1 MFASGDFIFWL
12 GRNAEAAAVTVLPDI
27 VCPVI
32 KIHHLSFY
40 VVSITQTAVY
50 PIVER
55 RKKEVDQ
62 KKIGSFFKELRN
74 EKLLTQEQLAEH
86 FGVAARTISR
96 WETGNNMP
104 DLDILIEMADYY
116 DVELIELLNGE
127 RKNERMDK
135 EMEQTVLQV
144 ADYSNEEKLKLTKR
158 MHILFIIGLITF
170 ILYVVTTLAEPLQ
183 DSHVY
188 DFISGVC
195 MGFSLGTMIV
205 GVIFTSKYVNKIM
218 AFKMRYLFRK

>member
-1 MFASGDFIFWL
+1 M
-12 GRNAEAAAVTVLPDI
+12 
-27 VCPVI
+27 
-32 KIHHLSFY
+32 
-40 VVSITQTAVY
+40 
-50 PIVER
+50 
-55 RKKEVDQ
+55 DQ

-144 ADYSNEEKLKLTKR
+144 ADYSNEEKLKLTKK

-170 ILYVVTTLAEPLQ
+170 ILYVVTTLVEPSQ

-188 DFISGVC
+188 DFISGAC

-218 AFKMRYLFRK
+218 AFKRRYLFRK

>member
-1 MFASGDFIFWL
+1 MSG
-12 GRNAEAAAVTVLPDI
+12 A
-27 VCPVI
+27 

-40 VVSITQTAVY
+40 VVSITLTETY
-50 PIVER
+50 PIDER
-55 RKKEVDQ
+55 RKSEVDQ

-74 EKLLTQEQLAEH
+74 EKGLTQEQLAEH

-116 DVELIELLNGE
+116 AVDLGELLNGE
-127 RKNERMDK
+127 RKIEKMDK

-144 ADYSNEEKLKLTKR
+144 ADYSNEEKLKLTKK
-158 MHILFIIGLITF
+158 MHVLFIIGLITF
-170 ILYVVTTLAEPLQ
+170 ILYVIMTLAEPSQ

-188 DFISGVC
+188 DFISGAC

-218 AFKMRYLFRK
+218 AFKMRTLHRR

>member
-1 MFASGDFIFWL
+1 M
-12 GRNAEAAAVTVLPDI
+12 
-27 VCPVI
+27 
-32 KIHHLSFY
+32 
-40 VVSITQTAVY
+40 
-50 PIVER
+50 
-55 RKKEVDQ
+55 DQ

-74 EKLLTQEQLAEH
+74 EKGLTQEQLAEH
-86 FGVAARTISR
+86 FGVSARTISR

-104 DLDILIEMADYY
+104 DLDILIEMVDYY
-116 DVELIELLNGE
+116 AVDLGELLNGE
-127 RKNERMDK
+127 RKIEKMDR

-144 ADYSNEEKLKLTKR
+144 ADYSNEEKLKLTKK

-170 ILYVVTTLAEPLQ
+170 ILYVIMTLAEPTQ

-205 GVIFTSKYVNKIM
+205 GVIFTSRYANKIM
-218 AFKMRYLFRK
+218 AFKMRTLHRR